1 METEEESD
9 VDTREVIV
17 VASCWAWT
25 EVVSYYSSSSIVQY
39 KVRNVEDSHP
49 KRATPYRESG
59 GPLFRTRRAPRLRS
73 SIRTDFHGFVCGM
86 YTGMRSTCNSSI
98 NRRLQVQ

>member
-25 EVVSYYSSSSIVQY
+25 EVVSYYSSSSSIVQY

-49 KRATPYRESG
+49 KRATPYSRVGRSFVPYKESSM
-59 GPLFRTRRAPRLRS
+59 T
-73 SIRTDFHGFVCGM
+73 T
-86 YTGMRSTCNSSI
+86 
-98 NRRLQVQ
+98 